1 MGEQSST
8 AMSRST
14 MQEKRIVF
22 YFQWKLKA
30 ERVGCERRTPWAIK
44 KRSALRWL

>member
-1 MGEQSST
+1 MTSNMGEQSST

-14 MQEKRIVF
+14 MQEKRNLF

-30 ERVGCERRTPWAIK
+30 E
-44 KRSALRWL
+44 S